1 MPEADKVFAVID
13 TNVIVSS
20 FFSEDGTSF
29 PAQVISAILTGRIT
43 PLYNDEILSEY
54 QEVLSRPKFPFTEA
68 QVEMM
73 ISAFKDFGI
82 NTIRVTAADTSF
94 PDPDDIVFYEVKM
107 SKDDAYLVT
116 GNIKHFPNTPF
127 VVTPKEMMEILAVKK
142 R

>member
-20 FFSEDGTSF
+20 FFSKDGTSF

-54 QEVLSRPKFPFTEA
+54 QEVLSRPKFPFTRG
-68 QVEMM
+68 QLEMM

-82 NTIRVTAADTSF
+82 STIRVTAADTSF
-94 PDPDDIVFYEVKM
+94 PDLDDIVFYEVKM
-107 SKDDAYLVT
+107 SKEDAYLVT
-116 GNIKHFPNTPF
+116 GNLKHFPNTPF
-127 VVTPKEMMEILAVKK
+127 VVTPKEMMELLAGKK
-142 R
+142 P